1 MTDRP
6 RKGNLSKTD
15 YVLSH
20 GPSVLDRHG
29 CLKVPFLLAVAM
41 VYLARHPLLM
51 PLVYYSLKKTGETGS
66 MNVLLDASHFLLY
79 FACSLP
85 ALVVLMAWN
94 YRLPT
99 GGTRV
104 RWIWARGQ
112 WFLLLSALFDM
123 AARFYLTE
131 NLFKGLALA
140 QLLLDGYVIL
150 YIFISARVR
159 DAFAD
164 FPAQEATTQE
174 GKS

>member
-1 MTDRP
+1 MSNAP
-6 RKGNLSKTD
+6 HKGYILH
-15 YVLSH
+15 H

-51 PLVYYSLKKTGETGS
+51 PLIFYSLRKTGETGG
-66 MNVLLDASHFLLY
+66 MNALLDASHFLPYL
-79 FACSLP
+79 ACSIP
-85 ALVVLMAWN
+85 ALAVLLAWN
-94 YRLPT
+94 HRQPA
-99 GGTRV
+99 GGARV

-123 AARFYLTE
+123 AARLYLTE

-140 QLLLDGYVIL
+140 QVLLDGYVIL

-159 DAFAD
+159 CVFAD
-164 FPAQEATTQE
+164 FPEPEETTQE